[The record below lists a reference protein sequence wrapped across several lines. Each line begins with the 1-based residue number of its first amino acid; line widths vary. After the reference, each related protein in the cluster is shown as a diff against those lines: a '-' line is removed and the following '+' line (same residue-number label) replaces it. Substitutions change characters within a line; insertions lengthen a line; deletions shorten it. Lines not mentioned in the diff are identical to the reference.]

1 MYTRFNIFALIKNIH
16 INIKVIL
23 LKSFLKRTIT
33 SKFYAKIMLSKVLQ
47 REGRRIKKYSKYR

>member
-1 MYTRFNIFALIKNIH
+1 MYTRFNIFALIKKIH

-23 LKSFLKRTIT
+23 LKSFLKRNKT
-33 SKFYAKIMLSKVLQ
+33 SKFCAKIMLSKVLQ